1 MRILLR
7 AIIAWSPASKRCTFA
22 ETWEIWERVWLFSV
36 NLVPIAHVLF
46 GQHQDTEL
54 WNYKFPQTKIL
65 GLPLSQRMRALVY
78 MASRDNVDAFR
89 KSIQNALK
97 RLGKSKFGFEITVV
111 SKFKSKR
118 HVSSRFELVDYSRAP
133 FLGADQK
140 TRGLWE
146 RDWFSVCLKNWG
158 IAGFQCHAIQNRSK

>member
-1 MRILLR
+1 MLEQLLR
-7 AIIAWSPASKRCTFA
+7 GLLHPNVAHLQKPEGFGKEYGCFPSISFPEPTCLLVSIKTQSSGIINFLRP
-22 ETWEIWERVWLFSV
+22 E
-36 NLVPIAHVLF
+36 
-46 GQHQDTEL
+46 
-54 WNYKFPQTKIL
+54 TKIL

-78 MASRDNVDAFR
+78 MASRDNVDAFH

-118 HVSSRFELVDYSRAP
+118 HVCSGFELVDYSRAP
-133 FLGADQK
+133 FLVADQK

-146 RDWFSVCLKNWG
+146 RDWFSVCLKN
-158 IAGFQCHAIQNRSK
+158 